1 MLLVMLLEMASI
13 GYLIPL
19 VDLFSSTQDNNYIA
33 NYLYKFLTIDDTVEV
48 VVYALIIY
56 AFIFLLKNLMSF
68 FLFWVQAR
76 FSNLLKARMSKDLMI
91 YYVRKPYEFH
101 INSNSSEL
109 IRNAFSEVGT
119 VVGAGIQPILQIMA
133 ESLVIIGL
141 LLILI
146 SVEPTGTLIAMTIAA
161 SGLYLIFHFLKSYL
175 YRWGK
180 DREYHDGKRIKHIQQ
195 SISSVKDIKIFG
207 GESEFM
213 RQYHYHNLQA
223 VFSTIKQSS
232 IQQLP
237 RLIIESLVVILIVIY
252 ITKMVY
258 SGSSVKDMSSVI
270 AIFAVSA
277 LRLMPSANRI
287 VTALQSIRYGM
298 PVLETIYSDLNDY
311 KNNYSLEDADNGS
324 EFISLKF
331 NKEISIR
338 NLSYSYLSAEHQV
351 VLSDVTLTINK
362 GDRIAIIGKSGSGK
376 STLINIILG
385 LLDQSSGSIKVDGI
399 DIRPVISLWRKKLSY
414 VPQDIFLLDDT
425 IARNIAFGIDVDDID
440 YDRLRA
446 VIKQS
451 QLQDVIEQLPKKIDT
466 MVGERGVR
474 FSGGQRQRI
483 GLARALYHN
492 PEILVLDE
500 ATSSLDI
507 GTEKNI
513 MSSIYDLDQNLTIII
528 VTHRESTIYGCNKV
542 VFLENGMVRA
552 LK

>member
-1 MLLVMLLEMASI
+1 MLLEMASI

-19 VDLFSSTQDNNYIA
+19 VDLFSPVQDNNYIA
-33 NYLYKFLTIDDTVEV
+33 SFLHKFLIISNPVEII
-48 VVYALIIY
+48 VYALIIY
-56 AFIFLLKNLMSF
+56 VSIFSLKSIMSF
-68 FLFWVQAR
+68 FLFFVQAK
-76 FSNLLKARMSKDLMI
+76 FLNLLKARLSKELMT
-91 YYVRKPYEFH
+91 YYIRKPYEFH
-101 INSNSSEL
+101 INNNSSEL

-119 VVGAGIQPILQIMA
+119 VVGAGIQPILQIMT

-141 LLILI
+141 LVILI
-146 SVEPTGTLIAMTIAA
+146 SVEPTGTLIAMIIAA
-161 SGLYLIFHFLKSYL
+161 SGMYLIFHFLKSHIYG
-175 YRWGK
+175 WGK
-180 DREYHDGKRIKHIQQ
+180 SREYHEGERIKFIQQ

-207 GESEFM
+207 GESGFISE
-213 RQYHYHNLQA
+213 YNHHSLQVA
-223 VFSTIKQSS
+223 IASIKQTSS
-232 IQQLP
+232 QQLP
-237 RLIIESLVVILIVIY
+237 RLIIETIAVVLISIY
-252 ITKMVY
+252 VAKAVY
-258 SGSSVKDMSSVI
+258 SGTPIKEMSSII

-287 VTALQSIRYGM
+287 ITALQSIRYGM
-298 PVLETIYSDLNDY
+298 PVLETIYSDLHDY
-311 KNNYSLEDADNGS
+311 KNNYLLEEVGNGN
-324 EFISLKF
+324 ETKSLKF

-338 NLSYSYLSAEHQV
+338 NLSYSYLSDERQV
-351 VLSDVTLTINK
+351 VLSNVTLTINK

-385 LLDQSSGSIKVDGI
+385 LLDQSSGSIKVDGV

-440 YDRLRA
+440 YDRIRT

-466 MVGERGVR
+466 MVGERGIR
-474 FSGGQRQRI
+474 FSGGQKQRI

-492 PEILVLDE
+492 PEILILDE

-542 VFLENGMVRA
+542 ISLENGMVRTS
-552 LK
+552 K